1 MQAQILQVAR
11 LLKTNSRPKFREMFW
26 KFGKCTGR
34 ALSPSFSLNSI
45 PVFKYSLQPWM
56 FSKFWKFQEITSVV
70 QFFLEAGA
78 NCFSTE
84 EKLKAAIW
92 KRWGKSTSAIKK
104 RTPLFHYVLHV
115 LSNANKMEINRFQKV
130 LKSVAS
136 IVTYRFCHATD
147 AINLKWLPIAER
159 INYYQ
164 LKLAR
169 KTIYEKKLVQI
180 TWS

>member
-1 MQAQILQVAR
+1 
-11 LLKTNSRPKFREMFW
+11 
-26 KFGKCTGR
+26 
-34 ALSPSFSLNSI
+34 
-45 PVFKYSLQPWM
+45 
-56 FSKFWKFQEITSVV
+56 
-70 QFFLEAGA
+70 
-78 NCFSTE
+78 
-84 EKLKAAIW
+84 
-92 KRWGKSTSAIKK
+92 
-104 RTPLFHYVLHV
+104 
-115 LSNANKMEINRFQKV
+115 MEINRFQKV